1 MDKFEFDLKINQIK
15 KMNDIKDYLTVTE
28 IADNIDM
35 RKVKDYGLIYIVSDA
50 YKETSQL
57 GKAKDVLL
65 SAYDRSPLGRQLAY
79 RLTLISV
86 DLGELDEA
94 IEYFN
99 DFTDMAP
106 KDIGRYI
113 LKYEI
118 AKARGDSKEELIKI
132 LEVYVSFDLDE
143 KWQFTLA
150 ELYHQTRQSQK
161 CVEQCNEIIL
171 WFNEGKYVE
180 KAMELKILY
189 QPLSD
194 AQQEQYDNIQKKK
207 EDPEKKISDIEV
219 MPEKPIFDSSILGDP
234 VLEDPVLEDY
244 VLDEPILEES
254 MAEEPILEEPILE
267 EPTIEEIPSQVP
279 LEDNYNL
286 LFEEE
291 VDGQLG
297 LYLEETKNEEQIEGQ
312 LTIEDLIV
320 AGTEE
325 TEDLEVELADEIE
338 PLVLDEEYR
347 QVFERYLPIENVEHQ
362 LAEALDKLINNFDH
376 GGTSEKNNVIIIGD
390 SKTGRTTLAIELIKI
405 VNRKRGRKGRKIVKI
420 RGGQLNNKG
429 LENAISKLLGADL
442 IIEQAANMSST
453 TIENLEVAL
462 KGFTQDMIVVFEDNN
477 SAIDRLL
484 NANKTLINMFENV
497 INIHGFCVKD
507 WAEKAKEYA
516 NEKGYEIDEMGILAL
531 HVKIGNLCSTCMQVE
546 KQSINEIIDEA
557 INKNQKSRRFKLF
570 KKDTSLILRESDFI

>member
-1 MDKFEFDLKINQIK
+1 M
-15 KMNDIKDYLTVTE
+15 
-28 IADNIDM
+28 
-35 RKVKDYGLIYIVSDA
+35 
-50 YKETSQL
+50 
-57 GKAKDVLL
+57 
-65 SAYDRSPLGRQLAY
+65 
-79 RLTLISV
+79 
-86 DLGELDEA
+86 
-94 IEYFN
+94 
-99 DFTDMAP
+99 
-106 KDIGRYI
+106 
-113 LKYEI
+113 
-118 AKARGDSKEELIKI
+118 
-132 LEVYVSFDLDE
+132 
-143 KWQFTLA
+143 
-150 ELYHQTRQSQK
+150 
-161 CVEQCNEIIL
+161 
-171 WFNEGKYVE
+171 
-180 KAMELKILY
+180 
-189 QPLSD
+189 
-194 AQQEQYDNIQKKK
+194 
-207 EDPEKKISDIEV
+207 
-219 MPEKPIFDSSILGDP
+219 
-234 VLEDPVLEDY
+234 
-244 VLDEPILEES
+244 
-254 MAEEPILEEPILE
+254 
-267 EPTIEEIPSQVP
+267 
-279 LEDNYNL
+279 
-286 LFEEE
+286 
-291 VDGQLG
+291 
-297 LYLEETKNEEQIEGQ
+297 YLEETKNEEQIEGQ